1 MDRALG
7 QLFMMV
13 RLIDDVSSSQY
24 NLKCKYA
31 ISFESGLR
39 STRHEEVAA
48 SFTAEDTSALVYE
61 LQKCAFDAGHPV
73 PLLIGID
80 QENGGVNSLFDDIF
94 IRQYP
99 SAMGIA
105 ASGDPELAYKVA
117 KASAEEISACGVNW
131 IMGPC
136 LDVLTNTRNQPLGVR
151 TTGDDPVQCSEYGV
165 AFMKGYQEAG
175 ICTMGKH
182 FPSYGNL
189 EFLGSS
195 LDVPTI
201 TESLEQLSLSALIPF
216 RDAIKQGLDSIMVG
230 GCAMSSA
237 GLNVMHAC
245 LSDRVVDGLLRKEL
259 GFDGVVVSECLEMDS
274 LCQNI
279 GVNGGTVMAANAGC
293 DILLL
298 CRSFQHQLEAINGFK
313 LGLENS
319 MITTDRVR
327 RSLNRVLA
335 MKSRCTSWEKAL
347 NPPGIS
353 LLSRLQPSHTS
364 LSTKA
369 YNSSITVVRDQNG
382 FLPLTNI
389 IEPEEELLL
398 LTPLVKPLA
407 ASAAAR
413 EISSHTSVGSP
424 EPQWERGN
432 PGLSG
437 ERVFRELGRSLARQR
452 TGRVL
457 HTSYTANGVRP
468 QHESLIN
475 RASAVIVVTADAN
488 RNMYQNGFTKHVS
501 MICNMQYTA
510 GGEKKTKPLIVVA
523 VSSPYDFST
532 DTSIGTYVCTYDFTE
547 TALVSLVKVLHGDIT
562 PTGSLPGT
570 ISRSEKL
577 TQSKTHWLVEIFNE
591 ERDALALDTLIKEI
605 IEWSSPNQRSELR
618 GATSNSFLLR
628 QQNVLETHFVVRNSS
643 TSALY
648 GFCSTKTEGIKRFQ
662 LGSRLPSIYLG
673 IPSDH
678 GSERKRLRSWFA
690 NVGWNTALSRPVCSM
705 VMRNLQSWS
714 PPEGMAQSLQG
725 AGAEFDLVRGWEHSR
740 TIFDHIKTNNRQGL
754 AEVYKLAL
762 SDPNSCGIVRAI
774 RPEDGSIVGTTKAQ
788 STKCPQVE
796 ALIPQSYLLPQ
807 AILQFQFDEA
817 EHDILSDVHYTDPA
831 FLKSKVE
838 TRNIDSLENSQWK
851 SMRAEIETRQGGSMT
866 SPFCLLYDLAT
877 FQAYLHDLVAV
888 VCDLEV
894 KTPRCNGATTHC
906 TCLDSEHASL
916 CVPQR
921 IFACVSDVEA
931 GRLWKLL
938 YKSLVMIVCF
948 FFVNTK
954 RGIAFSSHIFTEISL
969 VFETAQPIT
978 SLILGQRIDVVD
990 DVRSSQGRWSTCS
1003 TTCGYA
1009 LARIA
1014 IFRRGHR
1021 RLLGLFLVG
1030 QGQLQQ
1036 RNPWV
1041 RKLVR
1046 SVVSQS
1052 LRLVGTYCCKAR
1064 EPRHCE
1070 KVSEHDHDLLAK
1082 GREVLELTYSFLLP
1096 LLAVA
1101 LRNCKRF
1108 QWNGN
1113 VANPESPS
1121 EAIDRRRLPRN
1132 TDDLRR
1138 TSFSRFVTILR
1149 RARGTTTLPETWKML
1164 RRLISR

>member
-39 STRHEEVAA
+39 SSRK
-48 SFTAEDTSALVYE
+48 FTLLDSMLTPSSAAEDTSALVYE

-577 TQSKTHWLVEIFNE
+577 TQTFWRRISSFEIAV
-591 ERDALALDTLIKEI
+591 RQLCMDSVQRTYSRRRKLSIGQSLHDRAIRTLL
-605 IEWSSPNQRSELR
+605 QR
-618 GATSNSFLLR
+618 
-628 QQNVLETHFVVRNSS
+628 
-643 TSALY
+643 
-648 GFCSTKTEGIKRFQ
+648 EGIKRFQ

-866 SPFCLLYDLAT
+866 SLALLSALSYVTSRSRPQDVMVSMVEYSRHRL
-877 FQAYLHDLVAV
+877 LGEL
-888 VCDLEV
+888 
-894 KTPRCNGATTHC
+894 
-906 TCLDSEHASL
+906 SAS
-916 CVPQR
+916 
-921 IFACVSDVEA
+921 SSGYVEA

-990 DVRSSQGRWSTCS
+990 DVRSVHSIDGRLPVIQTERKSQGRWSTCS

-1030 QGQLQQ
+1030 QGQLQ
-1036 RNPWV
+1036 W
-1041 RKLVR
+1041 
-1046 SVVSQS
+1046 
-1052 LRLVGTYCCKAR
+1052 
-1064 EPRHCE
+1064 
-1070 KVSEHDHDLLAK
+1070 
-1082 GREVLELTYSFLLP
+1082 YSRWCRQTRWL
-1096 LLAVA
+1096 
-1101 LRNCKRF
+1101 
-1108 QWNGN
+1108 
-1113 VANPESPS
+1113 SYY
-1121 EAIDRRRLPRN
+1121 IRRRDSVILGAGIWKSHATARRFPSM
-1132 TDDLRR
+1132 TMICLRR
-1138 TSFSRFVTILR
+1138 GARF
-1149 RARGTTTLPETWKML
+1149 W
-1164 RRLISR
+1164 S

>member
-1 MDRALG
+1 MGTSEANSGLWENMDSCMQGFDGTAVTPQIRTLIQEHHLG
-7 QLFMMV
+7 SIL
-13 RLIDDVSSSQY
+13 LTAK
-24 NLKCKYA
+24 NLK
-31 ISFESGLR
+31 S
-39 STRHEEVAA
+39 
-48 SFTAEDTSALVYE
+48 AEDTSALVYE

-279 GVNGGTVMAANAGC
+279 GVNGVKMY
-293 DILLL
+293 
-298 CRSFQHQLEAINGFK
+298 
-313 LGLENS
+313 
-319 MITTDRVR
+319 
-327 RSLNRVLA
+327 

-413 EISSHTSVGSP
+413 EISSHTSVDSP
-424 EPQWERGN
+424 EPQWERGS

-648 GFCSTKTEGIKRFQ
+648 GFCSTYFFKSTGTGAIGALFVDPGRRKLSIGQSLHDRAIRTLLQREGIKRFQ

-740 TIFDHIKTNNRQGL
+740 AIFDHIKTNNRQGL

-762 SDPNSCGIVRAI
+762 SDPNACGIVRAI
-774 RPEDGSIVGTTKAQ
+774 RPEDGSIVGTLILYNAT
-788 STKCPQVE
+788 S
-796 ALIPQSYLLPQ
+796 ALAEFIPALKDEGSEYEVAVSGGVSSPVISPS
-807 AILQFQFDEA
+807 AGEYATILQ
-817 EHDILSDVHYTDPA
+817 
-831 FLKSKVE
+831 
-838 TRNIDSLENSQWK
+838 
-851 SMRAEIETRQGGSMT
+851 
-866 SPFCLLYDLAT
+866 
-877 FQAYLHDLVAV
+877 
-888 VCDLEV
+888 
-894 KTPRCNGATTHC
+894 
-906 TCLDSEHASL
+906 
-916 CVPQR
+916 
-921 IFACVSDVEA
+921 
-931 GRLWKLL
+931 
-938 YKSLVMIVCF
+938 
-948 FFVNTK
+948 
-954 RGIAFSSHIFTEISL
+954 
-969 VFETAQPIT
+969 
-978 SLILGQRIDVVD
+978 SLILLGVKQVKK
-990 DVRSSQGRWSTCS
+990 QGCASCVLDYMDGDGNFDGLSAMGFSTMH
-1003 TTCGYA
+1003 T
-1009 LARIA
+1009 
-1014 IFRRGHR
+1014 FEE
-1021 RLLGLFLVG
+1021 
-1030 QGQLQQ
+1030 
-1036 RNPWV
+1036 
-1041 RKLVR
+1041 
-1046 SVVSQS
+1046 VS
-1052 LRLVGTYCCKAR
+1052 CDA
-1064 EPRHCE
+1064 
-1070 KVSEHDHDLLAK
+1070 A
-1082 GREVLELTYSFLLP
+1082 
-1096 LLAVA
+1096 
-1101 LRNCKRF
+1101 
-1108 QWNGN
+1108 
-1113 VANPESPS
+1113 
-1121 EAIDRRRLPRN
+1121 
-1132 TDDLRR
+1132 
-1138 TSFSRFVTILR
+1138 TI
-1149 RARGTTTLPETWKML
+1149 K
-1164 RRLISR
+1164 SK

>member
-1 MDRALG
+1 
-7 QLFMMV
+7 
-13 RLIDDVSSSQY
+13 
-24 NLKCKYA
+24 
-31 ISFESGLR
+31 
-39 STRHEEVAA
+39 
-48 SFTAEDTSALVYE
+48 
-61 LQKCAFDAGHPV
+61 
-73 PLLIGID
+73 
-80 QENGGVNSLFDDIF
+80 
-94 IRQYP
+94 
-99 SAMGIA
+99 MGIA

-413 EISSHTSVGSP
+413 EISSHTSVDCP
-424 EPQWERGN
+424 EPQWERGS

-488 RNMYQNGFTKHVS
+488 RNMY
-501 MICNMQYTA
+501 
-510 GGEKKTKPLIVVA
+510 
-523 VSSPYDFST
+523 
-532 DTSIGTYVCTYDFTE
+532 
-547 TALVSLVKVLHGDIT
+547 
-562 PTGSLPGT
+562 
-570 ISRSEKL
+570 
-577 TQSKTHWLVEIFNE
+577 
-591 ERDALALDTLIKEI
+591 
-605 IEWSSPNQRSELR
+605 
-618 GATSNSFLLR
+618 
-628 QQNVLETHFVVRNSS
+628 
-643 TSALY
+643 
-648 GFCSTKTEGIKRFQ
+648 
-662 LGSRLPSIYLG
+662 
-673 IPSDH
+673 
-678 GSERKRLRSWFA
+678 
-690 NVGWNTALSRPVCSM
+690 
-705 VMRNLQSWS
+705 
-714 PPEGMAQSLQG
+714 
-725 AGAEFDLVRGWEHSR
+725 
-740 TIFDHIKTNNRQGL
+740 
-754 AEVYKLAL
+754 
-762 SDPNSCGIVRAI
+762 
-774 RPEDGSIVGTTKAQ
+774 
-788 STKCPQVE
+788 
-796 ALIPQSYLLPQ
+796 
-807 AILQFQFDEA
+807 
-817 EHDILSDVHYTDPA
+817 
-831 FLKSKVE
+831 
-838 TRNIDSLENSQWK
+838 
-851 SMRAEIETRQGGSMT
+851 
-866 SPFCLLYDLAT
+866 
-877 FQAYLHDLVAV
+877 
-888 VCDLEV
+888 
-894 KTPRCNGATTHC
+894 
-906 TCLDSEHASL
+906 
-916 CVPQR
+916 
-921 IFACVSDVEA
+921 
-931 GRLWKLL
+931 
-938 YKSLVMIVCF
+938 
-948 FFVNTK
+948 
-954 RGIAFSSHIFTEISL
+954 
-969 VFETAQPIT
+969 
-978 SLILGQRIDVVD
+978 
-990 DVRSSQGRWSTCS
+990 
-1003 TTCGYA
+1003 
-1009 LARIA
+1009 
-1014 IFRRGHR
+1014 
-1021 RLLGLFLVG
+1021 
-1030 QGQLQQ
+1030 
-1036 RNPWV
+1036 
-1041 RKLVR
+1041 
-1046 SVVSQS
+1046 
-1052 LRLVGTYCCKAR
+1052 
-1064 EPRHCE
+1064 
-1070 KVSEHDHDLLAK
+1070 
-1082 GREVLELTYSFLLP
+1082 
-1096 LLAVA
+1096 
-1101 LRNCKRF
+1101 
-1108 QWNGN
+1108 
-1113 VANPESPS
+1113 
-1121 EAIDRRRLPRN
+1121 
-1132 TDDLRR
+1132 
-1138 TSFSRFVTILR
+1138 
-1149 RARGTTTLPETWKML
+1149 
-1164 RRLISR
+1164 

>member
-1 MDRALG
+1 MGTTDANSGLWENMDRALG
-7 QLFMMV
+7 QLFMMGFDGTAV
-13 RLIDDVSSSQY
+13 TPQIRTLIQEHHLGSILLTAK
-24 NLKCKYA
+24 NLK
-31 ISFESGLR
+31 S
-39 STRHEEVAA
+39 
-48 SFTAEDTSALVYE
+48 AEDTSALVYE

-105 ASGDPELAYKVA
+105 ASGDPQLAYKVA

-259 GFDGVVVSECLEMDS
+259 DFDGVVVSECLEMDS

-413 EISSHTSVGSP
+413 EISSHTSVDSP

-643 TSALY
+643 TSTLY
-648 GFCSTKTEGIKRFQ
+648 GFCSTYFFKSTGTGAIGALFVDPGRRKLSIGQSLHDRAIRTLLQREGIKRFQ

-774 RPEDGSIVGTTKAQ
+774 RPEDGSIVGTVILYNAT
-788 STKCPQVE
+788 S
-796 ALIPQSYLLPQ
+796 ALAEFIPALKDEGSEYEVSASGGVSSPVISPS
-807 AILQFQFDEA
+807 AGEYATILQ
-817 EHDILSDVHYTDPA
+817 
-831 FLKSKVE
+831 
-838 TRNIDSLENSQWK
+838 
-851 SMRAEIETRQGGSMT
+851 
-866 SPFCLLYDLAT
+866 
-877 FQAYLHDLVAV
+877 
-888 VCDLEV
+888 
-894 KTPRCNGATTHC
+894 
-906 TCLDSEHASL
+906 
-916 CVPQR
+916 
-921 IFACVSDVEA
+921 
-931 GRLWKLL
+931 
-938 YKSLVMIVCF
+938 
-948 FFVNTK
+948 
-954 RGIAFSSHIFTEISL
+954 
-969 VFETAQPIT
+969 
-978 SLILGQRIDVVD
+978 SLILLGVKQVKK
-990 DVRSSQGRWSTCS
+990 QGCASCVLDYMDGDGNFDGLSAMGFSTMH
-1003 TTCGYA
+1003 T
-1009 LARIA
+1009 
-1014 IFRRGHR
+1014 FEE
-1021 RLLGLFLVG
+1021 
-1030 QGQLQQ
+1030 
-1036 RNPWV
+1036 
-1041 RKLVR
+1041 
-1046 SVVSQS
+1046 VS
-1052 LRLVGTYCCKAR
+1052 CDA
-1064 EPRHCE
+1064 
-1070 KVSEHDHDLLAK
+1070 A
-1082 GREVLELTYSFLLP
+1082 
-1096 LLAVA
+1096 
-1101 LRNCKRF
+1101 
-1108 QWNGN
+1108 
-1113 VANPESPS
+1113 
-1121 EAIDRRRLPRN
+1121 
-1132 TDDLRR
+1132 
-1138 TSFSRFVTILR
+1138 TI
-1149 RARGTTTLPETWKML
+1149 K
-1164 RRLISR
+1164 SK